1 MKIADAP
8 STGIAWHCTSCT
20 NTCINTTSGQIV
32 QSQIVLVQKCIVM
45 DFSSPAE
52 TYRRFPGLHPHPYSL
67 SHLTW
72 SIFWDLRG
80 IGALWQSKDNAA
92 GWGGHLQPSI
102 EGCGCLL
109 IRWSSLTLPCH
120 AMMMLNGLWRSQLW
134 RGIPRFAQRTLN
146 VYNWLSSWLC
156 PYNVSFWNELVLIT
170 LCGKD

>member
-1 MKIADAP
+1 MHLAQALH
-8 STGIAWHCTSCT
+8 GIAQAVQTRALIH
-20 NTCINTTSGQIV
+20 INTTSGQIV
-32 QSQIVLVQKCIVM
+32 QLQIVLVQKCRIM

-102 EGCGCLL
+102 EGCGCL

-120 AMMMLNGLWRSQLW
+120 AMMLNGLRRSQLW

-156 PYNVSFWNELVLIT
+156 PYVSFWNELVLIT